1 MEASGLVDAIV
12 DPIDPFDGP
21 YTLDVSSLGAE
32 KPIPVEKLEKAIG
45 KKCYLHLSHPFEGE
59 NELTGLVEDVDGES
73 VKLALVNKGKKKKV
87 ELERRYIDRAHLAV

>member
-12 DPIDPFDGP
+12 DPVDPFDGP

-32 KPIPVEKLEKAIG
+32 KPIPVEKLEKARG

-59 NELTGLVEDVDGES
+59 NELTGLIEDVDEES
-73 VKLALVNKGKKKKV
+73 VKLILTNKGRKKKV
-87 ELERRYIDRAHLAV
+87 ELERRYVDRAHLAV